1 MVSSPALIAPF
12 NFSGSSQYFAMGC
25 SLLTYQWLWSCHAKH
40 MSSSGHLCFMDHNCD
55 VPGSS
60 PLNIISFFYLHPT

>member
-1 MVSSPALIAPF
+1 MVSSPALIVPF
-12 NFSGSSQYFAMGC
+12 NFSGSSQCFAMGC
-25 SLLTYQWLWSCHAKH
+25 SLLTYQWLWSCNAKH
-40 MSSSGHLCFMDHNCD
+40 RDHNCD